1 MKIHVQFV
9 LVISLVQIS
18 VNWTHAA
25 SAQVQSSA
33 VELCSPKDGVD
44 FEVSKPLLFWKA
56 RPGASGYEIDV
67 DSTKVGEAPSAD
79 GPILHHGLTAPLA
92 PGPHHWSVKALF
104 ASGGAVSSETW
115 TFTIQ
120 APGNWPDW
128 AIGPFVRYGGNPI
141 GKPEGTGWESVN
153 TLSPGVI
160 FDQGKFRM
168 LYRAQGRAWTSR
180 EGYAESADG
189 VTFTRNPQPV
199 IDATEPWEQ
208 GFGCED
214 ARLFKYQ
221 GTYYAFFT
229 SGSAKTRGIELCEA
243 TSPDGITWKK
253 LGPIQDH
260 TKNGAVICDPTGTP
274 VKING
279 KFALYFGN
287 SELKICY
294 SDDLVTWGPGI
305 KVDPKLPAGW
315 VGPWEPC
322 VAVTDSTLAH
332 LDNVVLFIAGT
343 LNGKGQWFY
352 AISEALFNKADLTKK
367 VDQLNDCILKPREPY
382 DSGQQKN
389 SLWTNCIIQHDGQ
402 WMLYHAAGDRFVAL
416 ATAPAK

>member
-1 MKIHVQFV
+1 MKPHAQFS
-9 LVISLVQIS
+9 LLICLVQMLI
-18 VNWTHAA
+18 NWTHTA
-25 SAQVQSSA
+25 SAQTQPSA
-33 VELCSPKDGVD
+33 IELCSPKDGDD
-44 FEVSKPLLFWKA
+44 FGVSKPLLFWKG

-67 DSTKVGEAPSAD
+67 DNIKVGEAPPVG
-79 GPILHHGLTAPLA
+79 GPILHYGLTAPLA
-92 PGPHHWSVKALF
+92 PGLHHWSVKALS
-104 ASGGAVSSETW
+104 ASGGAASSETW

-141 GKPEGTGWESVN
+141 GKPEGTTWESVN
-153 TLSPGVI
+153 TLSPGVV

-208 GFGCED
+208 KFGCED

-221 GTYYAFFT
+221 GTYYAFYT
-229 SGSAKTRGIELCEA
+229 GSTEKQPGIALCEA
-243 TSPDGITWKK
+243 TSPDCVNWKK
-253 LGPIQDH
+253 LGPVQGR
-260 TKNGAVICDPTGTP
+260 TKNGALVCDPSGTP

-287 SELKICY
+287 DQLNVCY
-294 SDDLVTWGPGI
+294 SDDLVTWGPGTRI
-305 KVDPKLPAGW
+305 DPKLPEGW
-315 VGPWEPC
+315 VVPWEPC
-322 VAVTDSTLAH
+322 VAVTDPASAH
-332 LDNVVLFIAGT
+332 PDNVVLFIAGT
-343 LNGKGQWFY
+343 LNGKGKWFY

-382 DSGQQKN
+382 DSGQKKN

-402 WMLYHAAGDRFVAL
+402 WMLYYAAGDRFVAL
-416 ATAPAK
+416 ATAPVK